1 MHLTDYNYHLSKYIS
16 QQRSLLDQLAN
27 YQIFP
32 FQTLSI
38 SCKDITSSGY
48 WSQCKKDLEAII
60 GDKKSVIYYF
70 KINPPFNAGE
80 IQRIVTSMKK
90 TPGKSNPALPKVNEK
105 NLCEKNDILYVGKTD
120 KNFPGRLKQHLGLVA
135 SKTTYALHLNTWATE
150 LDLTLNVM
158 PYTWPTELNL
168 TLNVMPC
175 NLKLEENKML
185 EQIESVFHF
194 ALRPLLGRSGH

>member
-1 MHLTDYNYHLSKYIS
+1 MNITDYNDHLSKYIG

-32 FQTLSI
+32 FQTLPI
-38 SCKDITSSGY
+38 SCKDITSDY
-48 WSQCKKDLEAII
+48 WQQCTKDLVAI
-60 GDKKSVIYYF
+60 GLNNQSAVIYYF

-80 IQRIVTSMKK
+80 IQRIVTSMKE

-120 KNFPGRLKQHLGLVA
+120 RNFPGRLKQHLGLLA
-135 SKTTYALHLNTWATE
+135 SKTTYALHLNAWAKE
-150 LDLTLNVM
+150 LD
-158 PYTWPTELNL
+158 L

-185 EQIESVFHF
+185 EQIENVFHF